1 MSHSRTVEI
10 EGHIIDSGTMQRCFG
25 AVMDL
30 GGSFD
35 VEQFDVGKH
44 EDVESYCRMA
54 VSADDPETLKR
65 SSTSSTRTAR
75 CWRTRPT
82 WNSWRR
88 PRTKSSAELLLHHK
102 QTTDRGAVR
111 RRVDRRRADRDGLR
125 ADREPDGGPGD
136 PRAYT
141 KVLNAVEE
149 DDLVATDQSGI
160 RVNPPER
167 PRSGAARSASC
178 RAASP
183 LSALGVDDPRG
194 RRGAPRGDRGRRERD
209 GRRRPAV
216 IHSGAGDALAEL
228 VEAGYVDA
236 LSAGNGFATHDLERS
251 LYGTSLGMDV
261 ETLEHPRKGHKHHI
275 WTISEII
282 RAGGIEAAVE
292 DGIIGEGVMY
302 QCVQNDVDTV
312 LAGSIRDDGP
322 LPDTITDAVEAQ
334 NAIRDQAHD
343 ADIVLMLAT
352 LLHSVAVGNC
362 LPSTT
367 KTVCVDINPPL
378 PSPCSTDRGSG
389 GRDGH
394 RHRDVRPHARGVRA
408 GRGGG
413 GSERRGGDHR
423 GLRRVTAALRPY
435 DPETDADALYEMK
448 TAFERGLGESTGGD
462 EKAAAYE
469 GKLTDDYRES
479 WLAWVDRCVSDDE
492 RCVTVAVEEEEGND
506 PNLVGYVFVLPERLA
521 MIWDAAVIN
530 ELYVVPESRGT
541 GVADE
546 LMGAA
551 VALAG
556 DQDLP
561 LDRIVLDVDPANE
574 RAQRFYDR
582 HGFEQWG
589 EMVARSLDG

>member
-1 MSHSRTVEI
+1 VTEA
-10 EGHIIDSGTMQRCFG
+10 GGN
-25 AVMDL
+25 VM
-30 GGSFD
+30 
-35 VEQFDVGKH
+35 V
-44 EDVESYCRMA
+44 
-54 VSADDPETLKR
+54 
-65 SSTSSTRTAR
+65 
-75 CWRTRPT
+75 
-82 WNSWRR
+82 
-88 PRTKSSAELLLHHK
+88 
-102 QTTDRGAVR
+102 
-111 RRVDRRRADRDGLR
+111 
-125 ADREPDGGPGD
+125 
-136 PRAYT
+136 
-141 KVLNAVEE
+141 
-149 DDLVATDQSGI
+149 VAG
-160 RVNPPER
+160 
-167 PRSGAARSASC
+167 
-178 RAASP
+178 
-183 LSALGVDDPRG
+183 
-194 RRGAPRGDRGRRERD
+194 
-209 GRRRPAV
+209 PAV

-236 LSAGNGFATHDLERS
+236 LSAGQRLR
-251 LYGTSLGMDV
+251 
-261 ETLEHPRKGHKHHI
+261 HPRPRALAVRHLARDGRGDARTPAEGPQTPHL
-275 WTISEII
+275 TISEII

-367 KTVCVDINPPL
+367 KTVCVDINPATVTQL
-378 PSPCSTDRGSG
+378 LDRGSAQA

-541 GVADE
+541 GRRRRAD
-546 LMGAA
+546 GRRRRARRRSGPPA
-551 VALAG
+551 R
-556 DQDLP
+556 P
-561 LDRIVLDVDPANE
+561 DRARRRPRE
-574 RAQRFYDR
+574 RAGPAVLRPSRLRAVGRDGGAF
-582 HGFEQWG
+582 
-589 EMVARSLDG
+589 ARRLSLLSRRSAPESSEPGNPGQELCGCRYHLHV